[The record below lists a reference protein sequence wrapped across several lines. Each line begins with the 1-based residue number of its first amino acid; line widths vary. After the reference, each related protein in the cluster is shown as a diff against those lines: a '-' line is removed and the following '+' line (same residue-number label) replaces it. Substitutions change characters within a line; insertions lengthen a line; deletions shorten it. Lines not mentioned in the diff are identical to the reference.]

1 MEQSKE
7 RSRNGSLWGTH
18 YFNMKDK
25 YKSFKRELS
34 IVYRN
39 RNICC
44 FCLARGESEI
54 QDTIGDCVR
63 ILSGE
68 MRASSVKVFLY
79 VFVRSVPAGLP
90 WHWAALSVSNHSSSD
105 SPPFQKAS
113 DKMWARS
120 NRRNDSKSLRR
131 NWCMVRQHRAGAD
144 SSLTWGSCKKS
155 WRMDFSTCSKF
166 VLFGRQKVGT
176 SPVQND

>member
-1 MEQSKE
+1 MRIVDCLQKQKYLPFLPGQTEESPRYKIQLEIVWGFWAERCEPHQSK
-7 RSRNGSLWGTH
+7 SSFMFLWDQSQPGT
-18 YFNMKDK
+18 
-25 YKSFKRELS
+25 
-34 IVYRN
+34 
-39 RNICC
+39 
-44 FCLARGESEI
+44 A
-54 QDTIGDCVR
+54 
-63 ILSGE
+63 
-68 MRASSVKVFLY
+68 
-79 VFVRSVPAGLP
+79 
-90 WHWAALSVSNHSSSD
+90 WAALSVSNHSSSD